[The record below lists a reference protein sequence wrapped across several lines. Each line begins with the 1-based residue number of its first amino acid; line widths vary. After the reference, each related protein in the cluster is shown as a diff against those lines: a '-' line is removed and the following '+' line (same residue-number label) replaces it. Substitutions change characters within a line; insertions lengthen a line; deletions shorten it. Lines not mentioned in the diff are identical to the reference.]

1 VLNGII
7 LPCLKGRILES
18 ILAFGELRA
27 YLYFWVIKLNPPTLK
42 KIAIL
47 ASGHG
52 SNAEE
57 IIKHFQH
64 SSKGK
69 VVLIGSNKYDAFVLE
84 RAKKFDLPTFTFN
97 RKQLEE
103 GDVVKKLKEAEVDF
117 VVLAGFLLKI
127 PLNLIHAFP
136 DRIVNIHPA
145 LLPKY
150 GGKGMY
156 GMNVHQAV
164 KDSGD
169 KETGITIHL
178 VNEHYDEG
186 KIIFQAAVTIN
197 CNDTPEE
204 IAKNVHQLEYKYFPN
219 VIESL
224 L

>member
-1 VLNGII
+1 
-7 LPCLKGRILES
+7 LKCRILDS
-18 ILAFGELRA
+18 ILAFGELRV
-27 YLYFWVIKLNPPTLK
+27 YLYFRAIKLNQPTLK

-47 ASGHG
+47 ASGSG

-57 IIKHFQH
+57 IIKHFHH

-69 VVLIGSNKYDAFVLE
+69 VVLIGSNKSDAYVLE
-84 RAKKFDLPTFTFN
+84 RAKKFDVPTFTFN
-97 RKQLEE
+97 KSQMEAGELTQ
-103 GDVVKKLKEAEVDF
+103 KLQEMEVDF

-127 PLNLIHAFP
+127 PDNLIQAYP
-136 DRIVNIHPA
+136 DHIINIHPA

-156 GMNVHQAV
+156 GMKVHEAV
-164 KDSGD
+164 KNSGD

-186 KIIFQAAVTIN
+186 KIIFQAVDTVETS
-197 CNDTPEE
+197 DTPET
-204 IAKNVHQLEYKYFPN
+204 IAQKVHQLEYKYFPK

>member
-1 VLNGII
+1 M
-7 LPCLKGRILES
+7 
-18 ILAFGELRA
+18 ILAFGELRV
-27 YLYFWVIKLNPPTLK
+27 YLYFWAIKSNQPTLK

-47 ASGHG
+47 ASGSG

-69 VVLIGSNKYDAFVLE
+69 VVLIGSNKADAYVLE
-84 RAKKFDLPTFTFN
+84 RAKKFDVPTFTIN
-97 RKQLEE
+97 RSQMEAGELTQ
-103 GDVVKKLKEAEVDF
+103 KLQEMEVDF

-127 PLNLIHAFP
+127 PDNLIHAFP
-136 DRIVNIHPA
+136 NQIINIHPA

-156 GMNVHQAV
+156 GMKVHQAV

-169 KETGITIHL
+169 AETGITIHL

-186 KIIFQAAVTIN
+186 KIIFQAAVAVEPTAS
-197 CNDTPEE
+197 PEA
-204 IAKNVHQLEYKYFPN
+204 IAQKVHQLEYKYFPN

>member
-1 VLNGII
+1 LGY
-7 LPCLKGRILES
+7 KQ
-18 ILAFGELRA
+18 
-27 YLYFWVIKLNPPTLK
+27 IKPALK

-47 ASGHG
+47 ASGSG

-57 IIKHFQH
+57 IMKYFHH
-64 SSKGK
+64 SKKGK
-69 VVLIGSNKYDAFVLE
+69 IVLIGSNKKDAFVLE
-84 RAKKFDLPTFTFN
+84 RAKKFGVPTFTFN
-97 RKQLEE
+97 RTELEAGALTKKLREE
-103 GDVVKKLKEAEVDF
+103 GIEY

-127 PLNLIHAFP
+127 PDQLIQAFP
-136 DRIVNIHPA
+136 NKIINIHPA

-156 GMNVHQAV
+156 GMKVHEAV
-164 KDSGD
+164 KDAGD

-186 KIIFQAAVTIN
+186 KIIFQAAVSI
-197 CNDTPEE
+197 DPEE
-204 IAKNVHQLEYKYFPN
+204 GPEQIAQKVHQLEYKYFPN